1 MNRVSV
7 FRVLLVAFLVLG
19 TLLAACA
26 PAATP
31 APQATQPPPAPTQP
45 PPTAVPAPTQV
56 PPTAVTPTQPP
67 APTAAPPTAAPEPQ
81 TLRLATTT
89 STADSGLLDFILP
102 QFEKA
107 YNAKVDVVAVGS
119 GQAMEIGSKGDA
131 DVLLVHSRKAEDK
144 FIADGFAKERFDV
157 MYNDFVVLGPPAD
170 PAKIQ
175 GMSTG
180 KDAFKAIMDAEAPFA
195 SRSDKSGTHTKE
207 LSIWSSI
214 GITPTQEMKW
224 YNALG
229 QTMGETMLFAN
240 EQNAYTLADRGTYL
254 AMSEKLPNL
263 EILVGGQNLAENEDK
278 VLLNPYGV
286 MAVNPDKWPNVN
298 YDLAMKFVTW
308 LVSPETQKIVA
319 GFGADKFGQP
329 LFYPDSAEY
338 KATVAPTPA
347 PAPAAAVTGDV
358 VISGAVEKPL
368 GLNEAD
374 LRGMEVVK
382 ITAEH
387 PKKGKE
393 DYEGVR
399 LGALLALAKP
409 TANAKK
415 IVFSAA
421 DGFSAE
427 ADLAAI
433 QGCADC
439 MVAFTNTP
447 GKLKMVM
454 PALPS
459 NLWVKDV
466 NKIELQ

>member
-1 MNRVSV
+1 MNRVSA
-7 FRVLLVAFLVLG
+7 FRVLLVALLVSG
-19 TLLAACA
+19 TILAACV
-26 PAATP
+26 PTPTP
-31 APQATQPPPAPTQP
+31 APQPTQAAAAPTQP
-45 PPTAVPAPTQV
+45 PPTSAPA
-56 PPTAVTPTQPP
+56 
-67 APTAAPPTAAPEPQ
+67 PQ

-89 STADSGLLDFILP
+89 STDDSGLLDFILP
-102 QFEKA
+102 EFEKA
-107 YNAKVDVVAVGS
+107 NNAKVDVVAVGS

-144 FIADGFAKERFDV
+144 FVADGFAKERFDV
-157 MYNDFVVLGPPAD
+157 MYNDFIVLGPQAD
-170 PAKIQ
+170 PAKIK
-175 GMSTG
+175 GMATG
-180 KDAFKAIMDAEAPFA
+180 KEAFKAIMDAEAPFA

-207 LSIWSSI
+207 LSIWSSL

-263 EILVGGQNLAENEDK
+263 EILVGGQNLAENKDK

-286 MAVNPDKWPNVN
+286 MAVNPDKWPGVN
-298 YDLAMKFVTW
+298 YDLAMKFATW
-308 LVSPETQKIVA
+308 LVSPETQKII
-319 GFGADKFGQP
+319 GGYGADKFGQP
-329 LFYPDSAEY
+329 LFYPDSEAY

-347 PAPAAAVTGDV
+347 PAPAAAVTGDL
-358 VISGAVEKPL
+358 VISGAVEKPS
-368 GLNEAD
+368 GLKEAD

-387 PKKGKE
+387 PKKGSE

-409 TANAKK
+409 AANTTK
-415 IVFSAA
+415 IIFTAA

-427 ADLAAI
+427 AELAEV

-439 MVAFTNTP
+439 LVAFTNTP
-447 GKLKMVM
+447 GKLKLVM

-466 NKIELQ
+466 NKIELK